1 MDEGKWLLLL
11 FIGALFISAFAMVLP
26 FLQYFLLA
34 VVLAYVLAPLQ
45 TRFEARVGP
54 RTAAV
59 SLVTG
64 TTVVLILPVILV
76 LREIS
81 ADAGVVLRQI
91 REGEL
96 ALGQVEEVIAREL
109 GAEVDLAEFLRPVI
123 GGDGTNTVGNL
134 ISAFGLATNALI
146 GLGLT
151 AFLLYFF
158 LKDGD
163 KFTRWLKRTV
173 PIPDDVRDELFQSIN
188 AITRAVLLG
197 HVLVA
202 VIQGVMA
209 GIGLMVVGIPNAL
222 FWTAVMI
229 VLAIMPIVGSFLVW
243 GPAVGYLL
251 VIGRPV
257 AAVFLFFYG
266 AILVGVSDDYL
277 RPIIVNRYARVNPS
291 VIIIGVL
298 GGLSVIGVMGIFLG
312 PIIIGVLRKSIDVFR
327 EAYLQP
333 TG

>member
-1 MDEGKWLLLL
+1 MDEGKRLLLL
-11 FIGALFISAFAMVLP
+11 FIGVLFIGAFAMVLP

-34 VVLAYVLAPLQ
+34 VMLAYVLAPLQ
-45 TRFEARVGP
+45 NRFEARVGP
-54 RTAAV
+54 RTAAA

-64 TTVVLILPVILV
+64 TTVVLILPLILV

-81 ADAGVVLRQI
+81 ADAGAVLRQI
-91 REGEL
+91 REGDLVL
-96 ALGQVEEVIAREL
+96 AQVEDVIAREL
-109 GAEVDLAEFLRPVI
+109 GAEVNLAEFLRPVL
-123 GGDGTNTVGNL
+123 GVDGRNTVGNL
-134 ISAFGLATNALI
+134 ISAFGLATNVLI

-163 KFTRWLKRTV
+163 KFTQWLQRTV
-173 PIPDDVRDELFQSIN
+173 PIPDDVRDELFQSID

-202 VIQGVMA
+202 IVQGVMA
-209 GIGLMVVGIPNAL
+209 GIGLVAVGLPNAL

-243 GPAVGYLL
+243 GPAVGYLV

-257 AAVFLFFYG
+257 AAVFLFGYG
-266 AILVGVSDDYL
+266 TVLVGVSDDYL

-298 GGLSVIGVMGIFLG
+298 GGLSVIGVMGIFIG

-333 TG
+333 AG